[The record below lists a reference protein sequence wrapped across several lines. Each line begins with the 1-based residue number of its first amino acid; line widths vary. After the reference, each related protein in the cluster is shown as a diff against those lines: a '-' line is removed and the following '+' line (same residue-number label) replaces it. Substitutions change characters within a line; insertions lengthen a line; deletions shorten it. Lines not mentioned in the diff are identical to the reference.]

1 MHRRVLLSLVLSV
14 SLIQGCASISRD
26 ECQVAD
32 WRTVGMEDGAQGAA
46 PDAIGRYR
54 KACAEHGVTPD
65 LDAYMQGRSEGLKS
79 YCTPGNGFNVG
90 SQGYDYAGVCPK
102 NVEKGFLDAYSS
114 GHRLYELESAVN
126 EALDGVTYTSNQIDY
141 MKKDL
146 AAKEAALVSGEMST
160 QDRVQLA
167 LDIKDLSR
175 QQGALEHD
183 LTARQ
188 REYDNRNRQLARY
201 RSRLAYNPD
210 P

>member
-1 MHRRVLLSLVLSV
+1 
-14 SLIQGCASISRD
+14 
-26 ECQVAD
+26 
-32 WRTVGMEDGAQGAA
+32 
-46 PDAIGRYR
+46 
-54 KACAEHGVTPD
+54 
-65 LDAYMQGRSEGLKS
+65 
-79 YCTPGNGFNVG
+79 
-90 SQGYDYAGVCPK
+90 
-102 NVEKGFLDAYSS
+102 
-114 GHRLYELESAVN
+114 
-126 EALDGVTYTSNQIDY
+126 
-141 MKKDL
+141 
-146 AAKEAALVSGEMST
+146 MST